1 MSNPEG
7 AATDLAPIREDEKLD
22 EKKLEPY
29 LREHLAQADGP
40 MELLQFPGGHS
51 NLTYQVKFG
60 STEYVLRRPPLGP
73 LPKNAH
79 DMGREYRI
87 LSKLYQ
93 AFPAAPR
100 AFVYCEDVSI
110 IGAPF
115 VLMERRRGIVIR
127 NTWPAELPD
136 TPEYKRRIS
145 ESLIDTQAALHL
157 VDFDSIGLGEFGKPE
172 GFVERQIT
180 GWAKRWEK
188 AKHVEIPVMDKL
200 TEGLLANMP
209 KPSRPAIIHN
219 DYKFDNAMVG
229 GKNNEEIIGVFDWEM
244 STLGEPLVDLG
255 ITLGYWAMS
264 GAMSGGSRMA
274 LKPEN
279 GFLSREE
286 IIDRYREK
294 TGIDT
299 GPIRFYECFALWKTA
314 VVLQQIFIRY
324 HRGQTKDQRFAAL
337 EHQVGPLINFADA
350 IFKQH
355 MA

>member
-1 MSNPEG
+1 MSSTEST
-7 AATDLAPIREDEKLD
+7 AADLAPIREDEKLN
-22 EKKLEPY
+22 EAVLEPY
-29 LREHLAQADGP
+29 LRERLPATEGK

-87 LSKLYQ
+87 LSKLYRG
-93 AFPAAPR
+93 FSPAPR
-100 AFVYCEDVSI
+100 AYLYCEDASI

-115 VLMERRRGIVIR
+115 VIMERRHGIVIR
-127 NTWPAELPD
+127 NEWPKELPE
-136 TPEYKRRIS
+136 TKEYRRRIS
-145 ESLIDTQAALHL
+145 ESLIDTQARLHL
-157 VDFDSIGLGEFGKPE
+157 VDYEAIGLGDFGKPE

-180 GWAKRWEK
+180 GWAARWEK
-188 AKHVEIPVMDKL
+188 AKHKDVPVMNEL

-219 DYKFDNAMVG
+219 DYKFDNVMLG
-229 GKNNEEIIGVFDWEM
+229 GERNEEVIGVFDWEM

-255 ITLGYWAMS
+255 ITLGYWTLAAGG
-264 GAMSGGSRMA
+264 GATRMTF
-274 LKPEN
+274 KPAD

-286 IIDRYREK
+286 IIERYGRI

-299 GPIRFYECFALWKTA
+299 SPIRFYECFALYKTA

-324 HRGQTKDQRFAAL
+324 HRGQTQDKRFVAL
-337 EHQVGPLINFADA
+337 GHQVEPLIHLARSIYD
-350 IFKQH
+350 KH